1 MPPLTSQQKLSVRRR
16 SAILTLSVAALVALL
31 GVGSAQAKAPIAQP
45 HSTLHCKAGYKSVVL
60 KRVRE
65 HGRTKVVRGC
75 KKVATVPTASPLSAS
90 PAAPAAAPALTSTPT
105 TATATTVVP
114 PAETPPV
121 TSAPELH
128 AAIGNG
134 FSQNPL
140 VPDEVT
146 WHYSVAKTQTVTSE
160 GVSQTETLPVPE
172 GELAFFVDGK
182 LECEIHAVGA
192 ISGSAC
198 DVDLKELGAHEVE
211 AIFSNA
217 TESSTASRTDLIG
230 KYPTTTNVQ
239 VSIEPTAPEYLF
251 IGDNAYGFE
260 QFAFEVG
267 RLRITGTGAPGSS
280 PVFDCEDEG
289 PNCLDPEVSL
299 GRSGTA
305 SLPLYAQY
313 RRNAVTEREEWH
325 VGIEAYDPALREYN
339 WFWQYPN
346 EAVDTKF
353 FHALSGGNAALYEPS
368 STTVPLDLR
377 GGHYPFYWEA
387 KTGEGSGPAPTAE
400 GTLTKVMTL
409 GTYDK
414 VLGTEGALLFKGE
427 LYGTASEIEGCGYY
441 PTVDGGKIDGERRDA
456 HTNGTVEILGAF
468 TQTNTLPPGPH
479 TIELWATRTN
489 GSGPGNC
496 GITRGY
502 LDAYEKLL

>member
-1 MPPLTSQQKLSVRRR
+1 VPDLISQKTPSVRRWR
-16 SAILTLSVAALVALL
+16 AILSLSVVALPAMV
-31 GVGSAQAKAPIAQP
+31 GAGSAQAKTPTSHTQ
-45 HSTLHCKAGYKSVVL
+45 SSLHCKAGYRAVVL

-65 HGRTKVVRGC
+65 HGRTKVIRAC
-75 KKVATVPTASPLSAS
+75 KKVATAPKKAT
-90 PAAPAAAPALTSTPT
+90 AAPLQTSAVVPDSAPATAPTSDPIDTAPAGPT
-105 TATATTVVP
+105 T
-114 PAETPPV
+114 
-121 TSAPELH
+121 TSAPELN
-128 AAIGNG
+128 ALIGTG

-160 GVSQTETLPVPE
+160 GVTKTEALPVPE

-192 ISGSAC
+192 ITGSAC
-198 DVDLKELGAHEVE
+198 TVDLKQLGAHEVE

-217 TESSTASRTDLIG
+217 TESSTASRTDLVG
-230 KYPTTTNVQ
+230 KYPTTTSVQ
-239 VSIEPTAPEYLF
+239 VSIEPTAPEYMF

-260 QFAFEVG
+260 QYGFEVG
-267 RLRITGTGAPGSS
+267 RLRISGTGAPGSS
-280 PVFDCEDEG
+280 PIFDCEGEG
-289 PNCLDPEVSL
+289 PNCLEPETSIP
-299 GRSGTA
+299 RSGTT

-313 RRNAVTEREEWH
+313 RLNTATGREEWH
-325 VGIEAYDPALREYN
+325 VGFDAYDPALREYG
-339 WFWQYPN
+339 WFWQFPK
-346 EAVDTKF
+346 EAVGTKF
-353 FHALSGGNAALYEPS
+353 FHAVSGGNSTLYEPS

-387 KTGEGSGPAPTAE
+387 KTGEGSGTVPTTE

-414 VLGTEGALLFKGE
+414 VLGTDGALPLKGE
-427 LYGTASEIEGCGYY
+427 LYGTASEMEGCGYY
-441 PTVDGGKIDGERRDA
+441 VTVDGKNDGERRTA
-456 HTNGTVEILGAF
+456 HGGSTEILGGF
-468 TQTNTLPPGPH
+468 TEGNSLPAGPH

-502 LDAYEKLL
+502 VEAYEKLH